1 LKIAFILNAFPALSE
16 TYILNQITGLLD
28 LGHEVDIYASGKRD
42 DPKVHAE
49 FEGYNLSKRTYYP
62 ETPFIESLPDL
73 RKNLLENVDCGQN
86 SVTIS
91 RFLNLFKEYG
101 KYALPLRTLPLL
113 LKMFKNNSYDII
125 HCHFGPNGNLGGMLK
140 QLGVIKGKV
149 VTTFHGYDIRRGL
162 EHGPT
167 FYTPLREGVDCF
179 LSISKYTRA
188 HLKKF
193 SLDPNKIVDHPVGI
207 DLEKFPFRWD
217 NENTPLV
224 NKGPFKV
231 LTVARL
237 VREKGLEYGIRSIH
251 QLLKKN
257 PDLKIQYRIVGEGK
271 LREDLNKMVAKL
283 GLTNVVK
290 FLGGKDQ
297 VGVSNEMLNAHIF
310 LFPSLAEALPV
321 ALMEAQAI
329 GLPVVASDVGG
340 VAEIVA
346 DGKSGFLV
354 SAQDVINLASKLEYL
369 IKHPEIWPEMGTYGR
384 EIVEK
389 RFDIKKLNKRLVKIY
404 EALLTEDK
412 KMLEEIKTY

>member
-1 LKIAFILNAFPALSE
+1 MKIAFILNSFPALSE

-49 FEGYNLSKRTYYP
+49 FEAYNLSKRTYYP
-62 ETPFIESLPDL
+62 ETPFIESSPDL
-73 RKNLLENVDCGQN
+73 RKNLLVNVDGDQI

-91 RFLNLFKEYG
+91 RYLNFFKEYG
-101 KYALPLRTLPLL
+101 KDALPLQTLPLL
-113 LKMFKNNSYDII
+113 LKNFKNKSYHII

-162 EHGPT
+162 EHGPS

-188 HLKKF
+188 HLEKF

-217 NENTPLV
+217 NENTPLA

-257 PDLKIQYRIVGEGK
+257 PNLKIQYRIVGEGK
-271 LREDLNKMVAKL
+271 LREDLNEMVAKF

-290 FLGGKDQ
+290 FLGGKAQ
-297 VGVSNEMLNAHIF
+297 VGVSNEMLKAHVF

-321 ALMEAQAI
+321 TLMEAQAV
-329 GLPVVASDVGG
+329 GLPVVTTDVGG
-340 VAEIVA
+340 ISEIVA
-346 DGKSGFLV
+346 DEKSGFLV
-354 SAQDVINLASKLEYL
+354 SAQNFIALASKLEYL
-369 IKHPEIWPEMGTYGR
+369 IKHPEIWPEMGRYGR

-389 RFDIKKLNKRLVKIY
+389 RYDIKKLNQRLVKIF
-404 EALLTEDK
+404 EALLTDDK
-412 KMLEEIKTY
+412 KMLEEIKRY